1 MKRDYKLY
9 LNDIKESIGLI
20 ERYISG
26 ADEEQF
32 IKNIDLQDKVI
43 RRLEIIGEAITNIP
57 RALKEKNPNSIWEK
71 FSEFRNF
78 ITHHYFE
85 ASLKRVWKVL
95 KEDIPL
101 LKKVIDNIKLV

>member
-1 MKRDYKLY
+1 MIRDYKLY
-9 LNDIKESIGLI
+9 LNDIRESIGII

-43 RRLEIIGEAITNIP
+43 RRLEIIGEAITNLPIS
-57 RALKEKNPNSIWEK
+57 LKEKNPNSIWEK

-78 ITHHYFE
+78 IVHHYFE

-101 LKKVIDNIKLV
+101 LKRIIQNIKLV